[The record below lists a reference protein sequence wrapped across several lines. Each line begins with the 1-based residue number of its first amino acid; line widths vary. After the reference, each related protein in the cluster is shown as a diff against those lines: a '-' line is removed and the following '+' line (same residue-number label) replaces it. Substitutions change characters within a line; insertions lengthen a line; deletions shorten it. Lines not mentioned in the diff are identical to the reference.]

1 MLVSAI
7 IVAAGKGARLKSRT
21 PKAFVKLGGRML
33 VEYSLRAY
41 QSSHKVGEIVLVIP
55 ERHISDLSFLFA
67 AFPKLRVIIPG
78 GAERA
83 DSVRAGM
90 SACGKNAGVILIHDA
105 ARPLISVRDIDR
117 VIVAAKRYGAAIL
130 AAPVTDTI
138 KLVKGWAI
146 ARTVERND
154 LWKAQTPQGF
164 SRELLF
170 KAHGRKP
177 AKRATDDSML
187 AERLGAKVRVVPA
200 TGDNLKVTTP
210 HDLEIAAWLLKRK

>member
-7 IVAAGKGARLKSRT
+7 IVAAGKGARLQRKT
-21 PKAFVKLGGRML
+21 PKAFVRVNGRML

-41 QSSHKVGEIVLVIP
+41 QASRKVGEIVLVVP
-55 ERHISDLSFLFA
+55 ERHAPDLSSLFA

-83 DSVRAGM
+83 DSVRAGL
-90 SACGKNAGVILIHDA
+90 SGCGSDAGIILVHDA

-117 VIVAAKRYGAAIL
+117 VIVAARRHGAAIL

-138 KLVKGWAI
+138 KLAAGSAI
-146 ARTVERND
+146 VRTVNRTG
-154 LWKAQTPQGF
+154 LWKAQTPQAF

-170 KAHGRKP
+170 RAHIGKP
-177 AKRATDDSML
+177 AKQATDDSML
-187 AERLGAKVRVVPA
+187 AERLGATVRLVPA
-200 TGDNLKVTTP
+200 SGDNLKVTTP
-210 HDLEIAAWLLKRK
+210 HDLEIAAWLLERT